1 MLLTPPEAAERLR
14 VSLRMVYAL
23 MADGSIT
30 SVRIRRAKRID
41 EHELQRF
48 IESCQSTTT
57 KRRKGGAGNFK
68 PSSTASALLSGGH
81 NLHAVAQVLGHKTVQ
96 STKRY
101 AHLYP
106 EVQASALS
114 SIFRRKA

>member
-1 MLLTPPEAAERLR
+1 MLLTPAEVSQRLR

-30 SVRIRRAKRID
+30 AVR
-41 EHELQRF
+41 
-48 IESCQSTTT
+48 
-57 KRRKGGAGNFK
+57 
-68 PSSTASALLSGGH
+68 
-81 NLHAVAQVLGHKTVQ
+81 
-96 STKRY
+96 RY

-106 EVQASALS
+106 EAQASALA

>member
-23 MADGSIT
+23 
-30 SVRIRRAKRID
+30 
-41 EHELQRF
+41 
-48 IESCQSTTT
+48 
-57 KRRKGGAGNFK
+57 
-68 PSSTASALLSGGH
+68 LSGGH
-81 NLHAVAQVLGHKTVQ
+81 GLHQVAQVLGHKTVQ

-106 EVQASALS
+106 EAQVAALA

>member
-23 MADGSIT
+23 MAD
-30 SVRIRRAKRID
+30 
-41 EHELQRF
+41 
-48 IESCQSTTT
+48 
-57 KRRKGGAGNFK
+57 
-68 PSSTASALLSGGH
+68 GH

-106 EVQASALS
+106 EAQVAALAT
-114 SIFRRKA
+114 IFRRKA

>member
-48 IESCQSTTT
+48 IESCQFAST
-57 KRRKGGAGNFK
+57 KRRCTKPKATTAG
-68 PSSTASALLSGGH
+68 
-81 NLHAVAQVLGHKTVQ
+81 
-96 STKRY
+96 
-101 AHLYP
+101 
-106 EVQASALS
+106 ALS
-114 SIFRRKA
+114 TRRDDGNRTSEVAMRRIHRDGRRN

>member
-23 MADGSIT
+23 MAGGSIT
-30 SVRIRRAKRID
+30 AVR
-41 EHELQRF
+41 
-48 IESCQSTTT
+48 
-57 KRRKGGAGNFK
+57 
-68 PSSTASALLSGGH
+68 
-81 NLHAVAQVLGHKTVQ
+81 
-96 STKRY
+96 RY

-106 EVQASALS
+106 EVQASALA

>member
-14 VSLRMVYAL
+14 VSLRMVY
-23 MADGSIT
+23 
-30 SVRIRRAKRID
+30 
-41 EHELQRF
+41 
-48 IESCQSTTT
+48 
-57 KRRKGGAGNFK
+57 
-68 PSSTASALLSGGH
+68 ALLSGGH

-101 AHLYP
+101 AHMYP
-106 EVQASALS
+106 EAQASALA

>member
-23 MADGSIT
+23 MADGSL
-30 SVRIRRAKRID
+30 VAVKIRRAKRID

-48 IESCQSTTT
+48 IESCQSTSTR
-57 KRRKGGAGNFK
+57 KRKGGAGSSR

-106 EVQASALS
+106 EVQASALA

>member
-1 MLLTPPEAAERLR
+1 MLLTPAEVSQRLR

-23 MADGSIT
+23 MAD
-30 SVRIRRAKRID
+30 
-41 EHELQRF
+41 
-48 IESCQSTTT
+48 
-57 KRRKGGAGNFK
+57 
-68 PSSTASALLSGGH
+68 GH

-106 EVQASALS
+106 EVQASALA

>member
-14 VSLRMVYAL
+14 VSLRMVYSL

-30 SVRIRRAKRID
+30 AVR
-41 EHELQRF
+41 
-48 IESCQSTTT
+48 
-57 KRRKGGAGNFK
+57 
-68 PSSTASALLSGGH
+68 
-81 NLHAVAQVLGHKTVQ
+81 
-96 STKRY
+96 RY

-106 EVQASALS
+106 EVQASALA

>member
-1 MLLTPPEAAERLR
+1 MLLTADEVAAHLR
-14 VSLRMVYAL
+14 ISLRMVYAL
-23 MADGSIT
+23 MAD
-30 SVRIRRAKRID
+30 
-41 EHELQRF
+41 
-48 IESCQSTTT
+48 
-57 KRRKGGAGNFK
+57 
-68 PSSTASALLSGGH
+68 GH

-106 EVQASALS
+106 EAQVAALA